1 MEQQISLFGE
11 EIAVP
16 QSDTSKILD
25 KLSKPKKVSK
35 KKSKE
40 ITIQDK
46 LANINKLV
54 NEELGVYRDQVML
67 ITTKQQLDDY
77 IDQASKRTGIISI
90 DTETNH
96 SLDPLT
102 CKLMGLCI
110 YTKGLKAAYVPVS
123 HVNLDTNEL
132 LDTQVTTDEI
142 RESLQ
147 TMVDKNI
154 KVVMHHGKFDYGVIK
169 YTCGIK
175 LPLWWDTMIAS
186 QLLNENEPA
195 GLKYQYAKRVDPSDK
210 DYHIDT
216 YFDDIP
222 YEVVDPKVF
231 MLYAAV
237 DALKTGRLQEAQQR
251 EFEQPGYERLYNLFL
266 NIEMPVVLITAEMEQ
281 RGLSIDEDFAKRL
294 SDKFHKRLDIVDR
307 KIEVEMAKYKEKIDK
322 WRLTPEAN
330 EKKPTIDK
338 TTGRQKIDKKGNP
351 AFSKSLS
358 EQLLDPV
365 ELTSPTQLGILLY
378 DVLKILKKNKEG
390 KKVTDEATLLELKE
404 KLPLASLIL
413 EKREYEKYLGT
424 YIDKLPECR
433 NPRDNR
439 VHPSYNQMGRE
450 DKNVVTGRFSSSDPN
465 LQNIPAR
472 GNIVTVRC
480 MFVPTTEYNEVQDTN
495 NIYTVPITDEVL
507 LKSGEYQWADKI
519 RIGDILD
526 TDETVRD
533 VQVNN
538 KEVLIYV

>member
-16 QSDTSKILD
+16 QTDTSKILD

-35 KKSKE
+35 KKKE
-40 ITIQDK
+40 ITVQDR
-46 LANINKLV
+46 LTEINSLV
-54 NEELGVYRDQVML
+54 NEELGIYKDQVML
-67 ITTKQQLDDY
+67 ITNKHQLDDY
-77 IDQASKRTGIISI
+77 FDQASKRTGIISI
-90 DTETNH
+90 DTETNK

-123 HVNLDTNEL
+123 HINVDTGEL
-132 LDTQVTTDEI
+132 LPNQVTTEEI
-142 RESLQ
+142 GKSSQALI
-147 TMVDKNI
+147 DKDVKI
-154 KVVMHHGKFDYGVIK
+154 VMHHGKFDYGVIK
-169 YTCGIK
+169 YTCGIE
-175 LPLWWDTMIAS
+175 LPIWWDTMIAS

-216 YFDDIP
+216 YFDNID
-222 YEVVDPKVF
+222 YEVVDPNVF

-237 DALKTGRLQEAQQR
+237 DALKTGRLQEVQQR
-251 EFEQPGYERLYNLFL
+251 EFEAPGMERLYKLFME
-266 NIEMPVVLITAEMEQ
+266 IEMPVVLVTAKMEL
-281 RGLSIDEDFAKRL
+281 RGLAIDEEFAKRL

-307 KIEVEMAKYKEKIDK
+307 KIEVEMSKYKDKIDK

-338 TTGRQKIDKKGNP
+338 STGKQKLDKKGNP

-358 EQLLDPV
+358 EQLAEPI

-378 DVLKILKKNKEG
+378 DILKILKKNKDG
-390 KKVTDEATLLELKE
+390 KKVTDEATLLEIKD
-404 KLPLASLIL
+404 KLPLIELIL
-413 EKREYEKYLGT
+413 KKREYEKYLGT

-439 VHPSYNQMGRE
+439 IHPKYNQMGRE
-450 DKNVVTGRFSSSDPN
+450 DKNVVTGRMSSSDPN

-472 GNIVTVRC
+472 GDIVTVRC
-480 MFVPTTEYNEVQDTN
+480 IFVPTVEYNEVDSISNTY
-495 NIYTVPITDEVL
+495 NIPKCDEVL
-507 LKSGEYQWADKI
+507 LSNGNYIWPEKLNP
-519 RIGDILD
+519 GDVLD
-526 TDETVRD
+526 TGEVVKNIEIQNR
-533 VQVNN
+533 QVL
-538 KEVLIYV
+538 VYV